1 MNYAGVKGK
10 GHGRFKRKLFVGI
23 DPGTTCGLAV
33 LDLDARPFLIESS
46 KGTTRDSVIHKI
58 SEVGDAII
66 VASDVSPAPDF
77 VRKVASSL
85 NAIIF
90 APEAAMESTEKRLI
104 VQDYA
109 AQHGIKSL
117 DPHSGDA
124 LAAALKA
131 FRNYSMKFKQVEA
144 CVRTLGGQMPPDEVK
159 ALVARG
165 YTIKRALDLL
175 IKRKEKMDAIKTI
188 QPRESSELTSLRKK
202 VSEQRRE
209 IERLEVQ
216 NQRLLEKVEQLK
228 SEIMRIE
235 SQREKE
241 RVETVREVKRERLYQ
256 IQRSE
261 IENLHAQLEKAKH
274 ARAEY
279 QQRFDRL
286 KHLRE
291 REARGEIRLLKP
303 IESFTSTGI
312 ENAVKTFEIGRGDS
326 IILLNAS
333 GGGRSTARA
342 LAEMGLMAVIAC
354 TPMSHEAEEELKD
367 SGPPLL
373 SSSNLNVEWIEGYPY
388 ISAKE
393 LKTAVESI
401 GKLEEVEEKKLVSGI
416 IDEYRGRKMEDSQ
429 RWDSLQ

>member
-1 MNYAGVKGK
+1 LNYVKLNAGS
-10 GHGRFKRKLFVGI
+10 HGRLERKLFVGI

-33 LDLDARPFLIESS
+33 LDLDARPILIESS
-46 KGTTRDSVIHKI
+46 KGTTRDTVIHKI
-58 SEVGDAII
+58 SEVGDALI
-66 VASDVSPAPDF
+66 VASDVSPAPHF

-85 NAIIF
+85 KAIIF
-90 APEAAMESTEKRLI
+90 APEAAMESTEKHLI
-104 VQDYA
+104 VQDYIA
-109 AQHGIKSL
+109 GHRIKSL
-117 DPHSGDA
+117 DPHSRDA

-144 CVRTLGGQMPPDEVK
+144 CVRTLGGQVSPDEAK

-175 IKRKEKMDAIKTI
+175 IKRKEKRDAIKMI
-188 QPRESSELTSLRKK
+188 QPRESSELINLRKQ
-202 VSEQRRE
+202 VSDQRRQL
-209 IERLEVQ
+209 ERLEVQ
-216 NQRLLEKVEQLK
+216 NQRLLEKVERLK
-228 SEIMRIE
+228 SEATRIE

-241 RVETVREVKRERLYQ
+241 RAEALREVKRERIYQ

-261 IENLHAQLEKAKH
+261 IENLHAQLEKAKY
-274 ARAEY
+274 AMAEH

-291 REARGEIRLLKP
+291 REARGEMRLLKLVD
-303 IESFTSTGI
+303 SFTSKGV
-312 ENAVKTFEIGRGDS
+312 ENAVKTFDIRRGDS

-333 GGGRSTARA
+333 GGGRSTAKTLAQIGLRA
-342 LAEMGLMAVIAC
+342 VVAC

-367 SGPPLL
+367 SGTPLL
-373 SSSNLNVEWIEGYPY
+373 SSSNLYVEWIEGYPY

-401 GKLEEVEEKKLVSGI
+401 GKLEDTEEKKFISGI
-416 IDEYRGRKMEDSQ
+416 IDQYRGRKMGDSQ
-429 RWDSLQ
+429 R

>member
-1 MNYAGVKGK
+1 VGQDLNLVKSK
-10 GHGRFKRKLFVGI
+10 ARSHGRFKRKLVIGI

-33 LDLDARPFLIESS
+33 LDLDSRPILIESS
-46 KGTTRDSVIHKI
+46 KGTTRETVIHKI
-58 SEVGDAII
+58 SEAGDAII
-66 VASDVSPAPDF
+66 VASDVSPPPDF

-90 APEAAMESTEKRLI
+90 APEAAIESTEKHLI

-117 DPHSGDA
+117 DPHSHDA

-131 FRNYSMKFKQVEA
+131 FRNYSVKFKQVEA
-144 CVRTLGGQMPPDEVK
+144 SVRTLDKQVPLDEAK

-175 IKRKEKMDAIKTI
+175 IKRKERGDEIKTI
-188 QPRESSELTSLRKK
+188 QTRESSELTSLRKK
-202 VSEQRRE
+202 ISEQCRE
-209 IERLEVQ
+209 VVRLEAQ

-228 SEIMRIE
+228 SEIRRIE

-241 RVETVREVKRERLYQ
+241 RVDALREMKKERIYQ

-261 IENLHAQLEKAKH
+261 IENLQAQLQKAKQVM
-274 ARAEY
+274 AEY

-286 KHLRE
+286 KYLRE

-303 IESFTSTGI
+303 IESFTSKGI

-326 IILLNAS
+326 VILLDAS
-333 GGGRSTARA
+333 GGGHSTART
-342 LAEMGLMAVIAC
+342 LAEMGLRAVVAC

-367 SGPPLL
+367 SGTTLL
-373 SSSNLNVEWIEGYPY
+373 SSSNLHVEWIEGYPY
-388 ISAKE
+388 ISSRE
-393 LKTAVESI
+393 LKTAVEKI
-401 GKLEEVEEKKLVSGI
+401 GKLEDTEGKTLISGI
-416 IDEYRGRKMEDSQ
+416 IDEYRG
-429 RWDSLQ
+429 

>member
-1 MNYAGVKGK
+1 MSQDLNYAKLK
-10 GHGRFKRKLFVGI
+10 ARSRGRSARKLVVGI

-33 LDLDARPFLIESS
+33 LDIDARPILIESS
-46 KGTTRDSVIHKI
+46 KGTTRDTVIHKI

-90 APEAAMESTEKRLI
+90 APEAAIESTEKHLI

-109 AQHGIKSL
+109 AQHGMKSL
-117 DPHSGDA
+117 DPHSHDA

-131 FRNYSMKFKQVEA
+131 FRSYSVKFKQAEA
-144 CVRTLGGQMPPDEVK
+144 CVKALGRQVPLDEAK

-165 YTIKRALDLL
+165 HTIKRALDLL
-175 IKRKEKMDAIKTI
+175 IKRKEKSDAIKTI
-188 QPRESSELTSLRKK
+188 RTRESTELTSLRKK
-202 VSEQRRE
+202 VSEQRRM

-228 SEIMRIE
+228 SEIRRIE

-241 RVETVREVKRERLYQ
+241 RLDASREMKKERIYQ

-261 IENLHAQLEKAKH
+261 IENLQAQLQKAKQ
-274 ARAEY
+274 AMAEY

-286 KHLRE
+286 KYLRE

-303 IESFTSTGI
+303 IESFTSKGI

-326 IILLNAS
+326 VILLDAS
-333 GGGRSTARA
+333 GGGHSTART
-342 LAEMGLMAVIAC
+342 LAEMGLRAVVAC

-367 SGPPLL
+367 SGTTLL
-373 SSSNLNVEWIEGYPY
+373 SSSNLHLEWIEGYPY
-388 ISAKE
+388 ISSRE
-393 LKTAVESI
+393 LRTAVEKI
-401 GKLEEVEEKKLVSGI
+401 GKLEDTEGKTLISGI
-416 IDEYRGRKMEDSQ
+416 IDEYRG
-429 RWDSLQ
+429 

>member
-1 MNYAGVKGK
+1 LNHVRLNAGS
-10 GHGRFKRKLFVGI
+10 HGRFKRKLLVGI

-33 LDLDARPFLIESS
+33 LDLDARPILIESS
-46 KGTTRDSVIHKI
+46 KGTARDIVIHKI

-85 NAIIF
+85 KAIIF
-90 APEAAMESTEKRLI
+90 APEAVMESTEKHLI

-109 AQHGIKSL
+109 TQHGIKSL
-117 DPHSGDA
+117 DPHSRDA

-131 FRNYSMKFKQVEA
+131 FRNYSIKFKQVEA
-144 CVRTLGGQMPPDEVK
+144 CVRTLGRQVSPDEAK

-175 IKRKEKMDAIKTI
+175 IRRKEKIDAIKTI
-188 QPRESSELTSLRKK
+188 QPRESSEVTKLRKK
-202 VSEQRRE
+202 VSEQRRGL
-209 IERLEVQ
+209 ERLEVQ
-216 NQRLLEKVEQLK
+216 NQRLLEKIERLK
-228 SEIMRIE
+228 SEITRIE
-235 SQREKE
+235 IQRENE
-241 RVETVREVKRERLYQ
+241 RVEASREVKRERIYQ

-261 IENLHAQLEKAKH
+261 IENLHAELEKAKH
-274 ARAEY
+274 TMAEY

-303 IESFTSTGI
+303 IEFFTFKGV
-312 ENAVKTFEIGRGDS
+312 ENAVKTFDIRRGDS

-333 GGGRSTARA
+333 GGGRSTART
-342 LAEMGLMAVIAC
+342 LAEMGLRAVVAC

-367 SGPPLL
+367 SDTPLL
-373 SSSNLNVEWIEGYPY
+373 SSSNLHVEWIEGYPY

-401 GKLEEVEEKKLVSGI
+401 GKLEDTEGKKFISGI
-416 IDEYRGRKMEDSQ
+416 IDEYRGRKMGDSQ
-429 RWDSLQ
+429 R

>member
-1 MNYAGVKGK
+1 VGQDLNLVKSK
-10 GHGRFKRKLFVGI
+10 ARSHGRFKRKLVIGI

-33 LDLDARPFLIESS
+33 LDLDSRPILIESS
-46 KGTTRDSVIHKI
+46 KGTTRETVIHKI

-66 VASDVSPAPDF
+66 VASDVSPPPDF

-90 APEAAMESTEKRLI
+90 APEAAIESTEKHLI

-117 DPHSGDA
+117 DPHSHDA

-131 FRNYSMKFKQVEA
+131 FRNYSVKFKQVEA
-144 CVRTLGGQMPPDEVK
+144 SVRTLDKQVPLDEAK

-175 IKRKEKMDAIKTI
+175 IKRKEKSDEIKTI
-188 QPRESSELTSLRKK
+188 QTRESSELTSLRKK
-202 VSEQRRE
+202 ISEQCRE
-209 IERLEVQ
+209 VVRLEAQ

-228 SEIMRIE
+228 SEIRRIE

-241 RVETVREVKRERLYQ
+241 RVDALREMKKERIYQ

-261 IENLHAQLEKAKH
+261 IENLQAQLEKSKQAM
-274 ARAEY
+274 AEY

-286 KHLRE
+286 KYLRE

-303 IESFTSTGI
+303 IESFTSKGI

-326 IILLNAS
+326 VILLDAS
-333 GGGRSTARA
+333 GGGHSTART
-342 LAEMGLMAVIAC
+342 LAEMGLRAVVAC

-367 SGPPLL
+367 SGTTLL
-373 SSSNLNVEWIEGYPY
+373 SSSNLHVEWIEGYPY
-388 ISAKE
+388 ISSRE
-393 LKTAVESI
+393 LKTAVEKI
-401 GKLEEVEEKKLVSGI
+401 GKLEDTEGKTLISGI
-416 IDEYRGRKMEDSQ
+416 IDEYRG
-429 RWDSLQ
+429 